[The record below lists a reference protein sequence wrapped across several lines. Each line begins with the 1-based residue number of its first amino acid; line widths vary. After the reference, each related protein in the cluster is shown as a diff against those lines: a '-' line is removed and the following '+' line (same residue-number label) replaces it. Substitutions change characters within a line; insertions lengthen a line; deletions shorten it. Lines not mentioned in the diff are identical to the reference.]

1 MHLRGR
7 STALLLACLISL
19 MSFAVGCGGSGD
31 RSGGQQDDASDGA
44 EKHGGEANRNDA
56 SEVKIALGMIGS
68 VSPEDRE
75 IVLRPSTEEQGERK
89 IFKVMEKA
97 RVALDGE
104 EVELTDIK
112 EGQQA
117 QVSYVVR
124 NERNRARTV
133 ELFSDGDT
141 APGGGEATG

>member
-1 MHLRGR
+1 MHLRGP
-7 STALLLACLISL
+7 SKALLLACLISL
-19 MSFAVGCGGSGD
+19 MSLAVGCGGSGD
-31 RSGGQQDDASDGA
+31 QSGGQQEDASDGA
-44 EKHGGEANRNDA
+44 EQQGGEANNNDA
-56 SEVKIALGMIGS
+56 PEVRIALGKIGS
-68 VSPEDRE
+68 VNPEDRK
-75 IVLRPSTEEQGERK
+75 IVLLPSTEEQGERK
-89 IFKVMEKA
+89 TFMVVEKA
-97 RVALDGE
+97 RVTLDGE
-104 EVELTDIK
+104 EVELADIK